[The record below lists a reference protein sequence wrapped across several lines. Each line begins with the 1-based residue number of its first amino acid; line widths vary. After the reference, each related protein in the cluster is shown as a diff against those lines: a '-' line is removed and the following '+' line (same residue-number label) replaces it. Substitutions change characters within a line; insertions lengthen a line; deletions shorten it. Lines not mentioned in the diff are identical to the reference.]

1 MPSPLHVPVATI
13 SNVAPHPNADSLD
26 LCQILGW
33 QCVVGRNQF
42 KEGDK
47 VTYFPIDTVLPLEL
61 SDSWNVTQYLSK
73 QRIKATRLR
82 GEPSFGL
89 VMPCARDDWNVG
101 DNVAEFYGATK
112 YEPPTREVRQRGS
125 NAFYIANPDHLPG
138 NSLFPD
144 FTHIANLRHFPDIFG
159 SDELVVVTEK
169 LHGTNSRVGIVD
181 GEKMAGSHHVRRGQG
196 DAVYWSPWSQP
207 GVEAM
212 LTTLAKHHKQVVL
225 YGEILGS
232 EIQSLD
238 YGYKGHEGYA
248 AFDLMVDGRYVD
260 YLSFTHIC
268 GTYKVPKVPL
278 LSIEAFDFNLT
289 RALSQGSTLFACGA
303 PHLREGVVVK
313 PLIERHDPKIGRAV
327 LKFVS
332 DDYLLAKHSDFAEV

>member
-13 SNVAPHPNADSLD
+13 NAVKPHSNADSLD
-26 LCQILGW
+26 VAEVLGW
-33 QCVVGRNQF
+33 QVVVSRGQF
-42 KEGDK
+42 AEGQK
-47 VTYFPIDTVLPLEL
+47 ITYFPIDTVLPVEL

-112 YEPPTREVRQRGS
+112 YEPPTREASQRGQGKTYDFP
-125 NAFYIANPDHLPG
+125 NALPG
-138 NSLFPD
+138 DSRFAQY
-144 FTHIANLRHFPDIFG
+144 THIANLRHYPDFFA

-169 LHGTNSRVGIVD
+169 LHGTNSRVGIIE
-181 GEKMAGSHHVRRGQG
+181 GERMAGSHRVRRGQG
-196 DAVYWSPWSQP
+196 DALYWSPWSQP

-212 LTTLAKHHKQVVL
+212 LTALAKHHKQVVL
-225 YGEILGS
+225 YGEVLGS
-232 EIQSLD
+232 DVQSLD

-260 YLSFTHIC
+260 YSTFAGLCYRFDL
-268 GTYKVPKVPL
+268 PEVPL
-278 LSIEAFDFNLT
+278 LYEGPFDFNTIKDLA
-289 RALSQGSTLFACGA
+289 RGSTTLDAD
-303 PHLREGVVVK
+303 HLREGVVVK
-313 PLIERHDPKIGRAV
+313 PLIERHDRRVGRCIA
-327 LKFVS
+327 KYVS
-332 DDYLLAKHSDFAEV
+332 DDYLLAKHSDYAEV

>member
-1 MPSPLHVPVATI
+1 MPSPLHVPVALI
-13 SNVAPHPNADSLD
+13 SQIAPHPNADSLD
-26 LCQILGW
+26 VCQILGW
-33 QCVVGRNQF
+33 QCVVGRDQF

-47 VTYFPIDTVLPLEL
+47 VVYFPVDTVLPLEL
-61 SDSWNVTQYLSK
+61 SDSWNITQYLSK

-101 DNVAEFYGATK
+101 DNAAEFYGATK

-144 FTHIANLRHFPDIFG
+144 YTHIVNLRHYPDLFA

-169 LHGTNSRVGIVD
+169 LHGTNSRVGIIE
-181 GEKMAGSHHVRRGQG
+181 GQRMAGSHRVRRGEG
-196 DAVYWSPWSQP
+196 DALYWSPWSQP
-207 GVEAM
+207 GVETM
-212 LTTLAKHHKQVVL
+212 LTALAKHHKQVVL
-225 YGEILGS
+225 YGEVLGS

-260 YLSFTHIC
+260 DAVFALFC
-268 GTYKVPKVPL
+268 DEYKVPRVPAL
-278 LSIEAFDFNLT
+278 FMGSFNFPFIRAIAKGNTFLSA
-289 RALSQGSTLFACGA
+289 Q
-303 PHLREGVVVK
+303 HLREGVVVK
-313 PLIERHDPKIGRAV
+313 PLIERRDPKVGRAIA
-327 LKFVS
+327 KFVS